1 MGTQSTWGEQ
11 SANMGCGASG
21 EPVTEAKGPTPEE
34 QAAALKVATDKQNK
48 IMEEAVKAILKH
60 SVVASCKTAGAVSA
74 RGSAGAYQVGGHFDK
89 SLLPKLKAF
98 AVTEFPPD
106 AKLVETALRGVPFG
120 VFTSECD
127 EFIALLGEA
136 CESSALACEP
146 IFLTAVSG
154 LPVADA
160 KAIFEGPPEAASAY
174 LEDKCCTQICAECLP
189 VVTKCLDGSKAAA
202 ARGGANEAFN
212 KLPGVGSLAFTLE
225 EWVMTQSVMGL
236 FALIHQQEA
245 AIRTNPTSTGD
256 AICQDVFGNAALMKC
271 KDAYTFVDEYE
282 KGKKKK
288 KKKYKGKKK
297 KKKKKKKS

>member
-11 SANMGCGASG
+11 TANMGCGASG

-60 SVVASCKTAGAVSA
+60 SVVASCKTAGAVPA

-106 AKLVETALRGVPFG
+106 AKRVETALRDMPMGM
-120 VFTSECD
+120 CY

-160 KAIFEGPPEAASAY
+160 NAIFEGPPEAASAY
-174 LEDKCCTQICAECLP
+174 LEDKCCTQICDQCLP

-202 ARGGANEAFN
+202 AWGVANEAFN
-212 KLPGVGSLAFTLE
+212 KLPGVDALAFTLE

-236 FALIHQQEA
+236 FALIQQQEA
-245 AIRTNPTSTGD
+245 AIRSNPTSTGD
-256 AICQDVFGNAALMKC
+256 PICQDVFGNAALMKC

-282 KGKKKK
+282 KGKKK
-288 KKKYKGKKK
+288 
-297 KKKKKKKS
+297 

>member
-1 MGTQSTWGEQ
+1 MGEQ

-48 IMEEAVKAILKH
+48 IMEEAAKAILKH
-60 SVVASCKTAGAVSA
+60 SVVASCKTAGAVPA

-160 KAIFEGPPEAASAY
+160 KAIFEGPP
-174 LEDKCCTQICAECLP
+174 

-202 ARGGANEAFN
+202 AWGVANEAFN
-212 KLPGVGSLAFTLE
+212 KLPGVDSLAFTLE

-236 FALIHQQEA
+236 FALIQQQEA

-282 KGKKKK
+282 KGKKK
-288 KKKYKGKKK
+288 
-297 KKKKKKKS
+297 

>member
-1 MGTQSTWGEQ
+1 MGEQ

-60 SVVASCKTAGAVSA
+60 SVVASCKTAGA
-74 RGSAGAYQVGGHFDK
+74 YQVGGHFDK

-98 AVTEFPPD
+98 VVTEFPPD
-106 AKLVETALRGVPFG
+106 AKLVETALRGIPIFPL
-120 VFTSECD
+120 TSECD

-160 KAIFEGPPEAASAY
+160 KAIFEGPPEAASVY
-174 LEDKCCTQICAECLP
+174 LEDKCCKQICDQCLP
-189 VVTKCLDGSKAAA
+189 VVTKCLDGSKAAKLWTTVS
-202 ARGGANEAFN
+202 EAFN
-212 KLPGVGSLAFTLE
+212 KLPLVDPLVFTLE
-225 EWVMTQSVMGL
+225 EWVMTQS
-236 FALIHQQEA
+236 
-245 AIRTNPTSTGD
+245 
-256 AICQDVFGNAALMKC
+256 
-271 KDAYTFVDEYE
+271 
-282 KGKKKK
+282 
-288 KKKYKGKKK
+288 
-297 KKKKKKKS
+297 

>member
-1 MGTQSTWGEQ
+1 MGVEQ

-60 SVVASCKTAGAVSA
+60 SVVASCKTAGAVPL
-74 RGSAGAYQVGGHFDK
+74 RGSFGAYQVGGHFDK

-106 AKLVETALRGVPFG
+106 AKLVETALRGIPLFPL
-120 VFTSECD
+120 TSECD

-136 CESSALACEP
+136 CESSALACE
-146 IFLTAVSG
+146 
-154 LPVADA
+154 
-160 KAIFEGPPEAASAY
+160 AIFEGPPEAASVY
-174 LEDKCCTQICAECLP
+174 LEDKCCKQICDQCLP
-189 VVTKCLDGSKAAA
+189 VVTKCLDGSKAAKLWTTVS
-202 ARGGANEAFN
+202 EAFN
-212 KLPGVGSLAFTLE
+212 KLPLVDPLVFTLE

-236 FALIHQQEA
+236 FALIQQQEA
-245 AIRTNPTSTGD
+245 AIRSNPASTGD

-282 KGKKKK
+282 KGKKK
-288 KKKYKGKKK
+288 
-297 KKKKKKKS
+297 

>member
-48 IMEEAVKAILKH
+48 IMEEAAKAILKH
-60 SVVASCKTAGAVSA
+60 SVVASCKTAGAVPA

-127 EFIALLGEA
+127 DFIALLGEA

-154 LPVADA
+154 
-160 KAIFEGPPEAASAY
+160 PPSQ
-174 LEDKCCTQICAECLP
+174 TRRR
-189 VVTKCLDGSKAAA
+189 SS
-202 ARGGANEAFN
+202 R
-212 KLPGVGSLAFTLE
+212 
-225 EWVMTQSVMGL
+225 
-236 FALIHQQEA
+236 ALLKPRPPI
-245 AIRTNPTSTGD
+245 
-256 AICQDVFGNAALMKC
+256 
-271 KDAYTFVDEYE
+271 
-282 KGKKKK
+282 
-288 KKKYKGKKK
+288 
-297 KKKKKKKS
+297 